1 MSALV
6 LWASPDVELEASAE
20 PSSHPRAVDAGV
32 PDAPTVGPPGSR
44 VDGRGIGAYLVLA
57 FAFAWIPELLALAR
71 GVRFAAP
78 GGGTLALLVAVMF
91 APGVAAFLVR
101 RFVTRE
107 GFADAGLRVGPRRAY
122 LAAWL
127 GVPLLAALVYGLT
140 VALGLGAVDPTLARA
155 TAALASAGPAPPSPP
170 VLGAVLLAQSL
181 TVGVLVTTVATLGEE
196 FGWTGYLLP
205 RLLPLGRWRAALLY
219 GVAWGLWHAP
229 VIVGGHN
236 YPGHP
241 VAGVL
246 AMCGFTTAVA
256 LLQTAARLR
265 TGSVLLTSVVHAALN
280 AQGRGLWPVLVLDVP
295 PLLGGLTG
303 LVGIV
308 VIGLAGAGLLA
319 RTRA

>member
-1 MSALV
+1 
-6 LWASPDVELEASAE
+6 
-20 PSSHPRAVDAGV
+20 
-32 PDAPTVGPPGSR
+32 
-44 VDGRGIGAYLVLA
+44 
-57 FAFAWIPELLALAR
+57 
-71 GVRFAAP
+71 
-78 GGGTLALLVAVMF
+78 MF
-91 APGVAAFLVR
+91 APALAACLVR

-107 GFADAGLRVGPRRAY
+107 GFADAGLRLGPRRPY

-127 GVPLLAALVYGLT
+127 GVPLLVALVYALT
-140 VALGLGAVDPTLARA
+140 VLLGLGTADPTLSRA
-155 TAALASAGPAPPSPP
+155 TAALAAAGGAATGTAPPPP

-181 TVGVLVTTVATLGEE
+181 TVGVLVTALATFGEE

-229 VIVGGHN
+229 VIVGGYN

-241 VAGVL
+241 VAGVV

-256 LLQTAARLR
+256 MLLTAARLR
-265 TGSVLLTSVVHAALN
+265 TGSMVLTSVVHAAIN
-280 AQGRGLWPVLVLDVP
+280 AQGRGLWPVLVPDVP

-308 VIGLAGAGLLA
+308 VFGAVGAVLLA